1 MNGRR
6 VTGQRPPRLRTAIAV
21 MAACYLAY
29 PVANAAAQKP
39 SGAAPP
45 TIGQVI
51 IDPGGAS
58 YIEGEGRPG
67 DIVELVS
74 DDVALGVATVAQSGQ
89 WRIALETG
97 LKAGTYRMR
106 VDARVGAAGP
116 RAAGDEIR
124 VAIPAELR
132 GRAVVQHDAP
142 PNETERATRQ
152 RAEQLAEGAGQAFD
166 DITQHKTQTDQ
177 AAAPAATAVAAPDVE
192 EPIDQSVREGALAVV
207 IEWLKRSA
215 KSYREEVV
223 QKLRVAKSET
233 AAADLREDRDLARVK
248 DPTRDKLQ
256 NAMVDP
262 VHVAPPA
269 DAQSAAK
276 AIAKE
281 RAEAEARRIERAE
294 ADRVRKA
301 EQYEKAVAEASQK
314 EALKRRQAEELAR
327 KKAEAD
333 KRIAEDLERLRMAK
347 EEADRAKARKDAEP
361 PSKAPQ
367 KATITLER
375 FYLPGEK
382 RPSAEK
388 TSASDAREATAAKVD
403 ASGSISAAAGQ
414 CEYGRVVHRRGRR
427 WYVTGADDTLW
438 DVAERF
444 YGSGLAYPRIYRVN
458 RKRLSSPHIVR
469 PCLALRLPE
478 RG

>member
-1 MNGRR
+1 ME
-6 VTGQRPPRLRTAIAV
+6 L
-21 MAACYLAY
+21 
-29 PVANAAAQKP
+29 
-39 SGAAPP
+39 SGP
-45 TIGQVI
+45 
-51 IDPGGAS
+51 
-58 YIEGEGRPG
+58 
-67 DIVELVS
+67 VELH
-74 DDVALGVATVAQSGQ
+74 G
-89 WRIALETG
+89 
-97 LKAGTYRMR
+97 
-106 VDARVGAAGP
+106 
-116 RAAGDEIR
+116 
-124 VAIPAELR
+124 R
-132 GRAVVQHDAP
+132 GEVQHDAP

-152 RAEQLAEGAGQAFD
+152 RAEQLADGAGLAFD
-166 DITQHKTQTDQ
+166 EITQRKTQMDQ
-177 AAAPAATAVAAPDVE
+177 AAPTAAAAVAASDGE

-207 IEWLKRSA
+207 IEWLKLSA

-233 AAADLREDRDLARVK
+233 AAPDPRQDEVLPEDKDLAE
-248 DPTRDKLQ
+248 DKLQ

-262 VHVAPPA
+262 APLPPPA

-276 AIAKE
+276 VIAKE
-281 RAEAEARRIERAE
+281 RADAEARRMERAE

-301 EQYEKAVAEASQK
+301 EQYEKSVAEAIQK

-367 KATITLER
+367 KVTITLER

-382 RPSAEK
+382 RPRAETASESEPRSGAAEK
-388 TSASDAREATAAKVD
+388 MD
-403 ASGSISAAAGQ
+403 ASGSLSAVAGQ
-414 CEYGRVVHRRGRR
+414 CEHGRVVHRRGRR
-427 WYVTGADDTLW
+427 WYVTGVDDTLW

-469 PCLALRLPE
+469 PCLALRLPG

>member
-6 VTGQRPPRLRTAIAV
+6 VTRQRPPRLRTAIAV

-29 PVANAAAQKP
+29 PVANAEAQKP

-166 DITQHKTQTDQ
+166 DITQHKTQMDQ
-177 AAAPAATAVAAPDVE
+177 TAAPAAAEVAAPDVG

-256 NAMVDP
+256 
-262 VHVAPPA
+262 
-269 DAQSAAK
+269 
-276 AIAKE
+276 
-281 RAEAEARRIERAE
+281 
-294 ADRVRKA
+294 
-301 EQYEKAVAEASQK
+301 
-314 EALKRRQAEELAR
+314 
-327 KKAEAD
+327 
-333 KRIAEDLERLRMAK
+333 
-347 EEADRAKARKDAEP
+347 
-361 PSKAPQ
+361 
-367 KATITLER
+367 
-375 FYLPGEK
+375 
-382 RPSAEK
+382 
-388 TSASDAREATAAKVD
+388 
-403 ASGSISAAAGQ
+403 
-414 CEYGRVVHRRGRR
+414 
-427 WYVTGADDTLW
+427 
-438 DVAERF
+438 
-444 YGSGLAYPRIYRVN
+444 
-458 RKRLSSPHIVR
+458 
-469 PCLALRLPE
+469 
-478 RG
+478 